1 MAKKPVKPV
10 VKPYLLG
17 SWNGKDAK
25 QKGFRLILSILF
37 ISFLYLLLGVLLSF
51 NSFLL
56 RLGTSIIII
65 AVAAMYMYFQGA
77 NSAEA
82 DTAFGEIMYQ
92 HEQDGKTVVPSD
104 RDRCFHPAKGF
115 FSVMIGVIPYF
126 LITLLFAV
134 LAQPVTYSL
143 GVLPSWLLS
152 PAQQT
157 HVGEALAYYNMQ
169 DTDMF
174 MSILR
179 IIARAITMPFINV
192 ALLLGTQGILW
203 AERLTPL
210 WVLIAPLA
218 YGFGYLQGPKLRI
231 KVNTGIAIGMRN
243 KRRKQRRERKA
254 RTAKK
259 PQQLV

>member
-1 MAKKPVKPV
+1 MAKQPVKPV
-10 VKPYLLG
+10 VKPFLRG
-17 SWNGKDAK
+17 SWHGKDAK
-25 QKGFRLILSILF
+25 RKGFRLILSILF

-51 NSFLL
+51 DSFIL
-56 RLGTSIIII
+56 RFGTSIIIVS
-65 AVAAMYMYFQGA
+65 VAAMYMYFQGA

-92 HEQDGKTVVPSD
+92 HEQDGKAVVPGD

-115 FSVMIGVIPYF
+115 FSVLIGVIPYF

-134 LAQPVTYSL
+134 MTQPITYTL
-143 GVLPSWLLS
+143 GVLPAWLES
-152 PAQQT
+152 PLQQT
-157 HVGEALAYYNMQ
+157 HVGEALAYYSMQ

-174 MSILR
+174 MAILR
-179 IIARAITMPFINV
+179 IVVRAITMPFINV
-192 ALLLGTQGILW
+192 ALLLGTNGMLW

-218 YGFGYLQGPKLRI
+218 YGFGYLQGPKLRV

-254 RTAKK
+254 RTSKK
-259 PQQLV
+259 PEQLV

>member
-1 MAKKPVKPV
+1 MAKPPLKPVI
-10 VKPYLLG
+10 KPYLQG
-17 SWNGKDAK
+17 SWHGKDAK
-25 QKGFRLILSILF
+25 RKGLRLILSILF

-51 NSFLL
+51 DSLIL
-56 RLGTSIIII
+56 RVGMSLITV

-77 NSAEA
+77 NTAEA

-92 HEQDGKTVVPSD
+92 HEQDGKTVVAGD

-115 FSVMIGVIPYF
+115 YIVCIGVMPYL
-126 LITLLFAV
+126 LIALVFAV
-134 LAQPVTYSL
+134 LAQPISYKL
-143 GVLPSWLLS
+143 GVLPAWLES
-152 PAQQT
+152 PSQQT
-157 HVGEALAYYNMQ
+157 HVGEALAYYGMQ

-179 IIARAITMPFINV
+179 IIVRAITMPFINV

-218 YGFGYLQGPKLRI
+218 YGIGYTQGPKLRVKI
-231 KVNTGIAIGMRN
+231 NTGIAIGLRN
-243 KRRKQRRERKA
+243 KRRKQRKERKA
-254 RTAKK
+254 RTSKK
-259 PQQLV
+259 PEQLV